1 MHRTFLHHKNEGFH
15 VSKCVCHYCNKIGHF
30 ISDCPI
36 KRNAH
41 FEAKMVWVPK
51 TNHKGPKTK
60 RVPNTTD
67 FILQVPLED
76 INDSINMRVEIY
88 SRPLMFIQEQKVG

>member
-41 FEAKMVWVPK
+41 FEAKMIWVPK
-51 TNHKGPKTK
+51 TNYEGPKIK
-60 RVPNTTD
+60 MVPNTT
-67 FILQVPLED
+67 
-76 INDSINMRVEIY
+76 
-88 SRPLMFIQEQKVG
+88 